1 MMYNID
7 TNLYCTDLNTRAIH
21 VLFSAGIKTVGD
33 LINLTEYDVQ
43 CIKGVGVTTQRHIR
57 AVLAANG
64 MSLKKESWEV

>member
-7 TNLYCTDLNTRAIH
+7 TRLIYTALNTRTVK

-33 LINLTEYDVQ
+33 LINLTDYDVQ